1 MKRVLRPITATSNS
15 FEFRIPVTWQ
25 VKAVLK
31 VTSRSLQEAIQYVN
45 SHEYELPEGEYVND
59 SFEIDYD
66 RLEN

>member
-1 MKRVLRPITATSNS
+1 MKRLLRPITAASDS